1 MSEQQSIVTTPPAA
15 WWSTAVDGLMQ
26 PIKACRARYVPLLM
40 VYFAFGALGLIDVSR
55 TMWVKESLTL
65 SPAQLASI
73 GVWLALPWTV
83 KMVFGEMVDT
93 VPILRSQRKSYV
105 FIGASCMAVGMII
118 LAAAAG
124 QWTQALRPE
133 QMYFAG
139 NMLIVLGSV
148 IQDVVADAMSTEY

>member
-1 MSEQQSIVTTPPAA
+1 
-15 WWSTAVDGLMQ
+15 
-26 PIKACRARYVPLLM
+26 LLM

-55 TMWVKESLTL
+55 DLWVKESLTL

-73 GVWLALPWTV
+73 GVWLMLPWTV

-105 FIGASCMAVGMII
+105 FIGAACMAAGMIV
-118 LAAAAG
+118 LAAGAG
-124 QWTQALRPE
+124 HWTQVLRAD
-133 QMYFAG
+133 QTYFIG

-148 IQDVVADAMSTEY
+148 IQDVVADAMSTEVVERVDAAGQPRPDADIRADLGMVQVLGRLAT